1 MAKPKTEY
9 GIVFPQVQTLPPAAK
24 ERVEQFYDQ
33 PSPTFAS
40 PALAETAIFTILGR
54 SGIVAER
61 LSDRRKPRRYLHG
74 TVVVA
79 EILAHVPGPAKNEA
93 ED

>member
-1 MAKPKTEY
+1 MAKRKIEY
-9 GIVFPQVQTLPPAAK
+9 GIVFPQTRTLPPTVK
-24 ERVEQFYDQ
+24 ERIEQFYDQ
-33 PSPTFAS
+33 VTPIFAS

-79 EILAHVPGPAKNEA
+79 EVLALAHGPAKNEA

>member
-9 GIVFPQVQTLPPAAK
+9 GIVFPQVQTLPAPAR
-24 ERVEQFYDQ
+24 ERIENFYDQ
-33 PSPTFAS
+33 PSPTFRS

-54 SGIVAER
+54 TGIVAER
-61 LSDRRKPRRYLHG
+61 LSDRRKPRRYLYG
-74 TVVVA
+74 AVVVA
-79 EILAHVPGPAKNEA
+79 EVLALAPGPARNEA